1 MKGCPPGFLVLHY
14 CLKFAQA
21 HIHWVA
27 NAIQPSHPLLP
38 LSPPVF
44 NLSPTSGSLPSE
56 QALRIRCLPW
66 HLLQWQMLAAKIPS
80 VLQLAVCPLTR
91 WGTWSF
97 WRNGPQEAQSSWT
110 IAHLTPPSI
119 GFSRQEYWSGLPFP
133 SQGDL
138 PDPGIKLGSLA
149 LQTDPFIIW
158 ATREPTRKPSYGKQ
172 RTCST
177 IDSQRLSV
185 TAPVLMGEQ
194 SYPNWCWNTFRI
206 FLD

>member
-27 NAIQPSHPLLP
+27 NAIQPSHSLLP
-38 LSPPVF
+38 LFPPVF
-44 NLSPTSGSLPSE
+44 NLSQHQGLFPVSRLFASDACRGICCSGS
-56 QALRIRCLPW
+56 
-66 HLLQWQMLAAKIPS
+66 QMLAAKIPS

-110 IAHLTPPSI
+110 IAHPTPPSI

-158 ATREPTRKPSYGKQ
+158 AMREPTRKPSYGK
-172 RTCST
+172 
-177 IDSQRLSV
+177 
-185 TAPVLMGEQ
+185 
-194 SYPNWCWNTFRI
+194 
-206 FLD
+206 